1 VSDAHCCDCV
11 AEQLDWQNV
20 LGKNMLNPP
29 ASPPNPAGAA
39 ASVAAIEPPSAEPE
53 QHTSP
58 EEQSAPVLH
67 SFEVPE
73 HEPTATQEADIDGII
88 TIVQHVWPDPHAFD
102 GPPSPPP
109 PPPAP
114 GNNAA
119 KPESGPQA
127 TLARRLPSIPRGLAA
142 AAPESSPGLTVLP
155 SSEAPP
161 SGAAVVPEDEEPH
174 AAASAS
180 PKNAITPRESR
191 TGDMRI
197 SKVGLRP
204 RLKRPGVVFSKGVVD
219 ARASDDKP
227 DESVVPAC
235 LDSVQ
240 RRAAKGRGS
249 RHPADRKTRPG
260 LAVARGD
267 GGLSGAVRRPDP
279 ERVVLEKLPD
289 SGPDL
294 RRAAHVSALRVAV
307 DRIASLGLDVGR

>member
-1 VSDAHCCDCV
+1 MPESIAGIVVPASGGGVPHVLAGMRPPARPPNPAMPPPAALHVWPIGHSVSDAHCCVCV
-11 AEQLDWQNV
+11 AEQLDWQEV
-20 LGKNMLNPP
+20 LGKYMLNPP
-29 ASPPNPAGAA
+29 ARPPNPAGAA

-53 QHTSP
+53 QHTCP

-88 TIVQHVWPDPHAFD
+88 TIVQHVWPDEHLFD
-102 GPPSPPP
+102 DPLPPPP

-119 KPESGPQA
+119 KPESGPQV

-197 SKVGLRP
+197 SSIGPRP
-204 RLKRPGVVFSKGVVD
+204 R
-219 ARASDDKP
+219 
-227 DESVVPAC
+227 
-235 LDSVQ
+235 
-240 RRAAKGRGS
+240 
-249 RHPADRKTRPG
+249 
-260 LAVARGD
+260 
-267 GGLSGAVRRPDP
+267 
-279 ERVVLEKLPD
+279 
-289 SGPDL
+289 
-294 RRAAHVSALRVAV
+294 
-307 DRIASLGLDVGR
+307 

>member
-1 VSDAHCCDCV
+1 LLSRRADAAHYSAGASTLASGVIVVVMPESIAGIVVPASGGGAPHVLAVMRPPARPPNPAMPPPAALHAWPIGHSVSDAHCCVCV
-11 AEQLDWQNV
+11 AEHLDWQDV

-29 ASPPNPAGAA
+29 ARPPNPAGAA

-53 QHTSP
+53 QHTCP

-73 HEPTATQEADIDGII
+73 HEPTATQEEDIDGII
-88 TIVQHVWPDPHAFD
+88 TIVQHVWPDEHLFD
-102 GPPSPPP
+102 DPLPPPP

-119 KPESGPQA
+119 KPESGPQV

-142 AAPESSPGLTVLP
+142 AALESSPGLTVLP

-161 SGAAVVPEDEEPH
+161 SGAAVVPEDEEPN

-197 SKVGLRP
+197 SKVGP
-204 RLKRPGVVFSKGVVD
+204 R
-219 ARASDDKP
+219 
-227 DESVVPAC
+227 
-235 LDSVQ
+235 
-240 RRAAKGRGS
+240 S
-249 RHPADRKTRPG
+249 R
-260 LAVARGD
+260 
-267 GGLSGAVRRPDP
+267 
-279 ERVVLEKLPD
+279 
-289 SGPDL
+289 
-294 RRAAHVSALRVAV
+294 
-307 DRIASLGLDVGR
+307 